1 MKEKI
6 PKALREQV
14 WLTHIG
20 KKYESKCNVKWCKNI
35 ITVFDFQSGHNI
47 PESKGGATDISN
59 LRPICSRCNS
69 SMNDQYSIDEW
80 EKLSKPISKWKL
92 FWDRLNCLKQCKQSD
107 MKGGGT
113 KSSLNPMSQ
122 SAKHFKLRGILSNNQ
137 QLPKK
142 KRTGRGTN
150 VNKKS

>member
-20 KKYESKCNVKWCKNI
+20 KKYEAKCHVKWCKNK

-47 PESKGGATDISN
+47 PESKGGTTDINN

-69 SMNDQYSIDEW
+69 SMNDNYSIDEW
-80 EKLSKPISKWKL
+80 EKLSRPISKWKL
-92 FWDRLNCLKQCKQSD
+92 FCNKLCCCFKKCKQSD
-107 MKGGGT
+107 MKENGT
-113 KSSLNPMSQ
+113 KSSQNPMNRRD
-122 SAKHFKLRGILSNNQ
+122 KHFKLRGILSENQ
-137 QLPKK
+137 SLPKK
-142 KRTGRGTN
+142 KHTVRGTKRS
-150 VNKKS
+150 KK